1 MVLMQTLLAEIDVKQ
16 ILSIA
21 LIGVVAGALAR
32 FLVPGKQSMNLILT
46 MVLGIAG
53 AYVGSYLATVTGIGG
68 GAGFTGTILLATAG
82 SIVVL
87 FVVMI
92 LQKVFGK

>member
-1 MVLMQTLLAEIDVKQ
+1 MAHMQTLLAEIDVQQ
-16 ILSIA
+16 ILTVA
-21 LIGVVAGALAR
+21 FVGVVAGALAR

-68 GAGFTGTILLATAG
+68 GGLGWTILLATAG